1 MFESLT
7 FITGNMNKVHMTQKY
22 LPIKVT
28 HQKLDLTEIQSLDP
42 KEVIVHKLREAFKE
56 IQKPVLV
63 EDTSLV
69 FHGLGKLPGPFV
81 RWFLEEIGTEDM
93 CRLVDNKDRSATA
106 TVTYGVYDGKTLL
119 TFTGVEPGS
128 IAQHPAGT
136 NGFGWDP
143 IFIPQGQ
150 TKTHGEMT
158 HDELANFSC
167 RIKAIAKIKEYLK
180 KQ

>member
-1 MFESLT
+1 
-7 FITGNMNKVHMTQKY
+7 MNKVRMTQKY
-22 LPIKVT
+22 LPIKLE

-42 KEVIVHKLREAFKE
+42 KEVTEHKLREAFKQ

-81 RWFLEEIGTEDM
+81 KWFLEEIGTEDM

-106 TVTYGVYDGKTLL
+106 TVTYGIYDGKNLL
-119 TFTGVEPGS
+119 TFTGVVLGS
-128 IAQHPAGT
+128 VAQHPIGT

-143 IFIPQGQ
+143 IFIPEGQ
-150 TKTHGEMT
+150 TKTYSEMT
-158 HDELANFSC
+158 NDELLNHSPRREATEKMNTY
-167 RIKAIAKIKEYLK
+167 IKSI
-180 KQ
+180 